1 MRILIIEDHLPLA
14 QALNHH
20 FSDQGHAITVVH
32 DGEAG
37 LQFLTQE
44 QFELCILEINL
55 PSLSGLEVLSS
66 SRAAGVNTPVIVLT
80 ARDGTLQRIEGL
92 DAGADDYLAKPFE
105 MAELDARVRAVLRR
119 RPSSQPE
126 QMAIGTLVIDHKHRQ
141 VNCAGENIGLAKKE
155 FAAFECLADAQG
167 RLVPKS
173 SLMNYVYGVG
183 EDVNE
188 TTVEVLI
195 SRLRKKLSVHG
206 VQINMVRG
214 LGYYLK
220 ADL

>member
-20 FSDQGHAITVVH
+20 FSDQGHATTMVH

-37 LQFLTQE
+37 VQFLTQE
-44 QFELCILEINL
+44 QFDLCILDINL

-80 ARDGTLQRIEGL
+80 ARDSTQNRIEGL
-92 DAGADDYLAKPFE
+92 DAGADDYLVKPFA

-119 RPSSQPE
+119 KPDSQPE
-126 QMAIGTLVIDHKHRQ
+126 QMEIGALVIDYKHRQ
-141 VNCAGENIGLAKKE
+141 VIYQDKTIGLAKKE
-155 FAAFECLADAQG
+155 FAAFECLAESCG
-167 RLVPKS
+167 RLVSKS
-173 SLMNYVYGVG
+173 SLINYVYGIG

-188 TTVEVLI
+188 TTLEVLI
-195 SRLRKKLSVHG
+195 SRLRKKVSAYG
-206 VQINMVRG
+206 VQVSMVRG
-214 LGYYLK
+214 LGYFLK
-220 ADL
+220 AEL

>member
-1 MRILIIEDHLPLA
+1 
-14 QALNHH
+14 
-20 FSDQGHAITVVH
+20 
-32 DGEAG
+32 
-37 LQFLTQE
+37 
-44 QFELCILEINL
+44 
-55 PSLSGLEVLSS
+55 
-66 SRAAGVNTPVIVLT
+66 
-80 ARDGTLQRIEGL
+80 
-92 DAGADDYLAKPFE
+92 
-105 MAELDARVRAVLRR
+105 
-119 RPSSQPE
+119 
-126 QMAIGTLVIDHKHRQ
+126 MAIGTLVIDHKHRQ